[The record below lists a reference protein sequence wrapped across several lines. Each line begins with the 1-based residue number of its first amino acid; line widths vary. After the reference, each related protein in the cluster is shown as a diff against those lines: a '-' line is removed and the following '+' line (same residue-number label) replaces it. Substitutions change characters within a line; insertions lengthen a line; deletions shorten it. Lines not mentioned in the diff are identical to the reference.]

1 MKEVKKEEERKERKE
16 RMYLKTPIKIGFKGE
31 LMLEER
37 LGEECKR
44 EALGL
49 HYELERG
56 SENERK
62 LLELLTNVMNAENAD
77 SVSDD
82 IATIKSMII
91 ELGGDK

>member
-1 MKEVKKEEERKERKE
+1 MKKRE
-16 RMYLKTPIKIGFKGE
+16 YLKTPMMIGYKGE
-31 LMLEER
+31 LLLDER
-37 LGEECKR
+37 LGEECRR

-49 HYELERG
+49 HYKLEHG

-77 SVSDD
+77 LVSDD